1 MIKLTKYYRTLLGVT
16 TLLLLCT
23 TAVAARSAT
32 TDRAAVI
39 AVTER
44 WAAAYGNGDLKAIAE
59 MYTEDAKLMPE
70 GSEAISGRSA
80 IRQWFEKNLRPALPA
95 TIKFS
100 NYEIYPASQWASSVS
115 EVEVRDGS
123 GHLKTR
129 GKQILVLLKR
139 HGQWQIHRD
148 IWTNNGPAKD

>member
-1 MIKLTKYYRTLLGVT
+1 
-16 TLLLLCT
+16 
-23 TAVAARSAT
+23 VAAKSAT

-44 WAAAYGNGDLKAIAE
+44 WAAAYGNGDLKSIAE

-100 NYEIYPASQWASSVS
+100 NYEIYAAGQSATSVS
-115 EVEVRDGS
+115 EVEIRDGR
-123 GHLKTR
+123 GQLKTR

-139 HGQWQIHRD
+139 YGQWQIHRD

>member
-1 MIKLTKYYRTLLGVT
+1 MVKLNKYYRTLLGVT

-23 TAVAARSAT
+23 TAVAAKSDS

-39 AVTER
+39 AVTEH
-44 WAAAYGNGDLKAIAE
+44 WAAAYRNGDLKAIAE

-80 IRQWFEKNLRPALPA
+80 IHQWFEKNPRPALPA

-100 NYEIYPASQWASSVS
+100 DYEIYPASQWASSVS
-115 EVEVRDGS
+115 EVEIRDG
-123 GHLKTR
+123 GGKLKTR

-139 HGQWQIHRD
+139 HGQWLIHRD
-148 IWTNNGPAKD
+148 IWTNNKSTKD

>member
-1 MIKLTKYYRTLLGVT
+1 MIKLNNCYRTLLGVT
-16 TLLLLCT
+16 TLLLLCI
-23 TAVAARSAT
+23 TAVVARSAT

-70 GSEAISGRSA
+70 GSEVISGRSA
-80 IRQWFEKNLRPALPA
+80 IRQWFETNVRPALPA

-115 EVEVRDGS
+115 EVEIRDES
-123 GHLKTR
+123 GKLKTR

-139 HGQWQIHRD
+139 HGRWQIHRD